1 MTTEVSEKSAG
12 ISSGSL
18 KIIAIITMLIDHIGA
33 AVLWRYL
40 NFMGDW
46 SLYPLYYAMR
56 QIGRIAFPIYCFT
69 LIEGLERTRHRGKY
83 LGRMF
88 AFALISE
95 IPFDL
100 AFKSQVIEFAY
111 QNVFFTLT
119 IALAAMI
126 GLEWVREKVK
136 SSIGQSVFNVLIT
149 AAAMGLAYIMQTDYD
164 CLGVC
169 CILVMYFL
177 RKNRKAEL
185 IAGYVA
191 FLILL
196 GEWAAFPAFIA
207 LAFYRGRK
215 GVSAKYFFYGFYP
228 AHLLILY
235 VVCVIMG
242 IASIPAV

>member
-1 MTTEVSEKSAG
+1 MTTEVSSSSAG

-33 AVLWRYL
+33 AVVWRYL
-40 NFMGDW
+40 NFTGDW
-46 SLYPLYYAMR
+46 SLYSLYYAMR

-100 AFKSQVIEFAY
+100 AFKSQIIEFAY
-111 QNVFFTLT
+111 QNVFFTLA
-119 IALAAMI
+119 IALTAMI
-126 GLEWVREKVK
+126 GLEWVREKNQ
-136 SSIGQSVFNVLIT
+136 SPIRQSVLNFLII
-149 AAAMGLAYIMQTDYD
+149 ASAMILAYVMKTDYD
-164 CLGVC
+164 CPGVC
-169 CILVMYFL
+169 CILLMYFF

-185 IAGYVA
+185 IVGYMA

-215 GVSAKYFFYGFYP
+215 GFSAKYFFYGFYP
-228 AHLLILY
+228 VHLLILY
-235 VVCVIMG
+235 VVCMIMG

>member
-1 MTTEVSEKSAG
+1 MTTEVSEKSTG
-12 ISSGSL
+12 ISSGLL
-18 KIIAIITMLIDHIGA
+18 KIIAIITMLIDHVGA

-40 NFMGDW
+40 NFTGDW

-69 LIEGLERTRHRGKY
+69 LIEGLERTHHRGKY

-100 AFKSQVIEFAY
+100 AFKSQVIEFTY

-126 GLEWVREKVK
+126 GLEWVREKMQ
-136 SSIGQSVFNVLIT
+136 SLTGQCVLNLLIIV
-149 AAAMGLAYIMQTDYD
+149 ASMALAYIMQTDYD

-169 CILVMYFL
+169 CILIMYFL
-177 RKNRKAEL
+177 RKNRRAEL

-191 FLILL
+191 FLLLL
-196 GEWAAFPAFIA
+196 GEWSAFPAFIA

-215 GVSAKYFFYGFYP
+215 GFSAKFFFYGFYP
-228 AHLLILY
+228 VHLLILY
-235 VVCVIMG
+235 FVCVIMG

>member
-1 MTTEVSEKSAG
+1 MTTEVSSSSAG

-33 AVLWRYL
+33 AVVWRYL
-40 NFMGDW
+40 NFTGDW
-46 SLYPLYYAMR
+46 SLYSLYYAMR

-100 AFKSQVIEFAY
+100 AFKSQIIEFAY
-111 QNVFFTLT
+111 QNVFFTLA
-119 IALAAMI
+119 IALTAMI
-126 GLEWVREKVK
+126 GLEWVREKNQ
-136 SSIGQSVFNVLIT
+136 SPIRQSVLNFLII
-149 AAAMGLAYIMQTDYD
+149 ASAMILAYVMKTDYD
-164 CLGVC
+164 CSGVC
-169 CILVMYFL
+169 CILLMYFF

-185 IAGYVA
+185 IVGYMA

-215 GVSAKYFFYGFYP
+215 GFSAKYFFYGFYP
-228 AHLLILY
+228 VHLLILY
-235 VVCVIMG
+235 VVCMIMG

>member
-1 MTTEVSEKSAG
+1 MITQVSKESSG
-12 ISSGSL
+12 ISSGML
-18 KIIAIITMLIDHIGA
+18 KIIAIITMLIDHVGA
-33 AVLWRYL
+33 AVVWRYL
-40 NFMGDW
+40 NFTGNW

-119 IALAAMI
+119 IALTAMI
-126 GLEWVREKVK
+126 GLEWVREKNQ
-136 SSIGQSVFNVLIT
+136 SPIRQSVLNFLII
-149 AAAMGLAYIMQTDYD
+149 ASAMILAYVMKTDYD
-164 CLGVC
+164 CPGVC
-169 CILVMYFL
+169 CILLMYFL

-185 IAGYVA
+185 LVGYMA

-215 GVSAKYFFYGFYP
+215 GFSAKYFFYGFYP
-228 AHLLILY
+228 VHLLILY
-235 VVCVIMG
+235 VVCMIMG
-242 IASIPAV
+242 IASIPAL